1 MAQSDNY
8 RLKLQGTLDAIAT
21 ARAKWE
27 EGTLKA
33 SNSELYA
40 ILERCYTLYGDLK
53 DDTAKRRALNA
64 LLVDLNMKPKTSTGL
79 ALKVI
84 RYVFGKEGSRE
95 QAYARVITLVY
106 ELKPADQGFV
116 SYIEE
121 RGGIEEIRR
130 DNKVK
135 STTTMTP
142 SDYRKLAIEALRV
155 ASVPVASFRLPTFI
169 QPNKEYDEDY
179 VVGLIRCNTDGTGD
193 LVFGNSDAKVIDVV
207 LTASGR
213 DLDRKAQDSLKEIE
227 HGDLAKR
234 RAADVAAFA
243 PRLFAEVPG
252 HMHVNGEAIPA
263 E

>member
-1 MAQSDNY
+1 MAENQAY
-8 RLKLQGTLDAIAT
+8 RMNLKTTLDSIANE
-21 ARAKWE
+21 RRHWE

-33 SNSELYA
+33 ANGELYA
-40 ILERCYTLYGDLK
+40 ILERCYKIYADLK
-53 DDTAKRRALNA
+53 DDTAKRRILNA
-64 LLVDLNMKPKTSTGL
+64 LLVDLGMKPKTSTGL

-95 QAYARVITLVY
+95 QAYARVITIIY

-130 DNKVK
+130 ENRIK
-135 STTTMTP
+135 STTAMTP
-142 SDYRKLAIEALRV
+142 DDYRKLAIEALRV
-155 ASVPVASFRLPTFI
+155 ASVPVASFKLPSFI
-169 QPNKEYDEDY
+169 QPNKDYDEDY

-193 LVFGNSDAKVIDVV
+193 LVFGNSDARVIDVV
-207 LTASGR
+207 LAASGR
-213 DLDRKAQDSLKEIE
+213 DLDQKAQDSIKELE
-227 HGDLAKR
+227 HGDIAKR

-243 PRLFAEVPG
+243 PRLFSQVKGSTVVERA
-252 HMHVNGEAIPA
+252 AIPA